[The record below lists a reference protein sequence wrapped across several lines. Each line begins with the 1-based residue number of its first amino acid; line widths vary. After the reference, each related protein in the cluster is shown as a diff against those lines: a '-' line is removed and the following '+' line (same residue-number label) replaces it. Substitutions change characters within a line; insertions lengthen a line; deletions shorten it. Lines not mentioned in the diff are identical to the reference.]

1 MGAARSSARFNSIN
15 QNFRQSKKLMS
26 DYSFNPALYDQQ
38 LQEKIAIF
46 QQDFANFD
54 LPDFD
59 VFESPREHFRMRAEF
74 RVWHKGD
81 IVTFIMFTPDEFK
94 RIYDIDSF
102 PIGSLLINELMPR
115 LIEAFNISDV
125 LRKKLYQV
133 DFLTTLSGEALV
145 TLVYHKPLN
154 DEWLAAAEQLK
165 SKLNINIIGRSR
177 KQKCVVGREYVIEQL
192 NVGEREFT
200 YQQVESGFTQPNA
213 RVCEH
218 MLSWAVDKSQHF
230 GGDLLELYCGNG
242 NFTLPLSHNFEKVV
256 ATELAKPSLNSA
268 LFNIE
273 LNQIN
278 NVALAR
284 MSSEEFSQALDK
296 VRPFKRLQHINLDDY
311 QFSTIF
317 VDPPRAGL
325 DPLTTAVSQRFDN
338 IIYISCNPMTLHKN
352 LSVITQTHE
361 ITDAALFDQFPYT
374 HHLECGVI
382 LRKK

>member
-1 MGAARSSARFNSIN
+1 
-15 QNFRQSKKLMS
+15 
-26 DYSFNPALYDQQ
+26 Q

-165 SKLNINIIGRSR
+165 
-177 KQKCVVGREYVIEQL
+177 
-192 NVGEREFT
+192 
-200 YQQVESGFTQPNA
+200 
-213 RVCEH
+213 
-218 MLSWAVDKSQHF
+218 
-230 GGDLLELYCGNG
+230 
-242 NFTLPLSHNFEKVV
+242 
-256 ATELAKPSLNSA
+256 
-268 LFNIE
+268 
-273 LNQIN
+273 
-278 NVALAR
+278 
-284 MSSEEFSQALDK
+284 
-296 VRPFKRLQHINLDDY
+296 
-311 QFSTIF
+311 
-317 VDPPRAGL
+317 
-325 DPLTTAVSQRFDN
+325 
-338 IIYISCNPMTLHKN
+338 
-352 LSVITQTHE
+352 
-361 ITDAALFDQFPYT
+361 
-374 HHLECGVI
+374 
-382 LRKK
+382 

>member
-1 MGAARSSARFNSIN
+1 
-15 QNFRQSKKLMS
+15 MS
-26 DYSFNPALYDQQ
+26 DYAFNPALYDQQ
-38 LQEKIAIF
+38 LLEKIAIF
-46 QQDFANFD
+46 RQDFIDFD
-54 LPDFD
+54 LPAIEI
-59 VFESPREHFRMRAEF
+59 FESPREHFRMRAEF
-74 RVWHKGD
+74 RVWHRGD

-102 PIGSLLINELMPR
+102 PIGSLLINDLMPR
-115 LIEAFNISDV
+115 LISAFNGSDV

-145 TLVYHKPLN
+145 TLVYHKALN
-154 DEWLAAAEQLK
+154 DEWLAAAQQLK
-165 SKLNINIIGRSR
+165 TNLNIDIIGRSR
-177 KQKCVVGREYVIEQL
+177 KQKCVVGREYVLEQL
-192 NVGEREFT
+192 HVGERRFT

-218 MLSWAVDKSQHF
+218 MLEWAVNKSLNF

-273 LNQIN
+273 FNQVA

-296 VRPFKRLQHINLDDY
+296 VRPFKRLQHIDLDDH

-325 DPLTTAVSQRFDN
+325 DPHTTAVSQGFDN

-352 LSVITQTHE
+352 LSVITQTHV
-361 ITDAALFDQFPYT
+361 ITDVALFDQFPYT

>member
-1 MGAARSSARFNSIN
+1 
-15 QNFRQSKKLMS
+15 MS
-26 DYSFNPALYDQQ
+26 DYAFNPALYDQQ
-38 LQEKIAIF
+38 LQEKVAIF
-46 QQDFANFD
+46 RQDFANFH
-54 LPDFD
+54 LPDID

-81 IVTFIMFTPDEFK
+81 LVTFIMFTPDEFK
-94 RIYDIDSF
+94 RIYDIEFF

-115 LIEAFNISDV
+115 LIEAFNTSDV

-145 TLVYHKPLN
+145 TLVYHKFLN
-154 DEWLAAAEQLK
+154 DEWVAAAEQLK

-192 NVGEREFT
+192 NLGERKFT

-218 MLSWAVDKSQHF
+218 MLKWAVNKSQHF

-296 VRPFKRLQHINLDDY
+296 VRPFKRLQHINLDDH

-325 DPLTTAVSQRFDN
+325 DPLTTEVSQRFDN
-338 IIYISCNPMTLHKN
+338 IIYISCNPITLHKN

-361 ITDAALFDQFPYT
+361 ITDVALFDQFPYT
-374 HHLECGVI
+374 HHMECGVI